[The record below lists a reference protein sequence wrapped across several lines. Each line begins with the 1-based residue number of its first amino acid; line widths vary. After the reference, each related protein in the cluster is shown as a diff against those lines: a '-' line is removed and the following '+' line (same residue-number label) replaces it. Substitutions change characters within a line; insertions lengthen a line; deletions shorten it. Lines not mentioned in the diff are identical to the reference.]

1 MASRVFTGRAFLRRR
16 PPHRLDRSRRLGQL
30 SRPMRILELTPIALL
45 ATALLSACTTQP
57 APTFASAANESGYA
71 ERYPTALLGART
83 EFAADETR
91 AREIFAD
98 FPKYP
103 GALTAPDGEQV
114 SAVVTRADA
123 AGKSGAYAQQM
134 DEQQH
139 VSRFFTEEKDGLNQK
154 VGGAAQYV
162 AKQKECSVDVAS
174 PAIGALDHGVD
185 KAMEDRLRD
194 HDEAHRY
201 IEDHQDAIGKA
212 NLEKLQKQADD
223 ISLASY
229 LVHVRVKQLK
239 LELSRLI
246 AESSDVKKT
255 LARSDAEAQSVLAD
269 SAASKP
275 AKTIAQKRVDASK
288 KASTGLDIEVDQAKR
303 AVEEMD
309 ARSDKLEKDYTA
321 ALEALLKSLKELPK
335 KAP

>member
-1 MASRVFTGRAFLRRR
+1 
-16 PPHRLDRSRRLGQL
+16 
-30 SRPMRILELTPIALL
+30 MRTFELTSIALL

-57 APTFASAANESGYA
+57 APAFASAANESSYA
-71 ERYPTALLGART
+71 ERYPSALLGART

-91 AREIFAD
+91 AREIIAD

-103 GALTAPDGEQV
+103 AALTAPDGERV
-114 SAVVTRADA
+114 SEVVTRADA
-123 AGKSGAYAQQM
+123 AGKSGAYGRQM
-134 DEQQH
+134 EEQQH
-139 VSRFFTEEKDGLNQK
+139 VSRFFNEEKEGLNQK

-162 AKQKECSVDVAS
+162 AKQKECQVDVAS
-174 PAIGALDHGVD
+174 PAIGALDRGVD

-201 IEDHQDAIGKA
+201 IEDHQDALGKA

-223 ISLASY
+223 ITLASY

-239 LELSRLI
+239 LELSQLI
-246 AESSDVKKT
+246 AESSDVKTT
-255 LARSDAEAQSVLAD
+255 LGRSDREAQAVLAD

-275 AKTIAQKRVDASK
+275 AKATAQKRVDAAK
-288 KASTGLDIEVDQAKR
+288 KATDGLDIEIEQAKR
-303 AVEEMD
+303 AVQEMD
-309 ARSDKLEKDYTA
+309 ARSDKLDKDYSA
-321 ALEALLKSLKELPK
+321 ALDALLRALKDLPK